1 MLHTLGLSSIVVVS
15 SVLAMPKK
23 RNTCTRCSMRRQK
36 CDRNIPCG
44 RCIQNGEA
52 SICTTEWPDGYDPRI
67 HRKYP
72 STKAD
77 GEKESPSAQAGYPT
91 PVVTD
96 TTSQTSQ
103 TSPPLVSNTTGQTSA
118 TANPSPAPARG
129 PDLEFITWGQAK
141 LSEFNINGNFAE
153 RALDSRVLNLGNNFW
168 QTNEDLSND
177 LGPLSSP
184 AQLAEVNYLQS
195 LIPSREQVFAMVHYH
210 EDHLL
215 WHHGSFHGP
224 AFREELTKVYK
235 DCRILQIRDLD
246 WRWTALLFAVL
257 AGSSLCAPDTVTYT
271 WRLTKPEKDRLSR
284 QWYHAIIASL
294 IIGQYTSKYH
304 LYTIQAIATSSL
316 SAHVLGYSK
325 QQLSLLSVSITIAR
339 GLSYH
344 RIGKDAEPELDRA
357 GQVLTPT
364 QREAIIQRETGR
376 RVWWHL
382 CGQDWFCTT
391 TTRMYSIQKRH
402 FTTTAPLHYD
412 DETMKPLAKGVPGIT
427 HYNNHLNKL
436 AQLNVEFFEALQ
448 DAQNAE
454 AEYDVVL
461 RYDSK
466 MRALYAEAP
475 KFKPTSPEDGSSHQW
490 VRWANR
496 GVELSHNH
504 KIIKVNQFFLGRSFS
519 EPRYAFSRW
528 ATITASKNII
538 HTMEKSYGES
548 SPCFWI
554 EQAFMVTSCINLVLD
569 ILNRPEEDSPEIKEH
584 LALVQ
589 AAVNT
594 LQKFPNSA
602 IATHGIHLLS
612 TLSKD
617 RGRKPDKNEQQPGGQ
632 TATNASNATP
642 SVQVYLPNKRQ
653 KRDNRSIFQSPFS
666 TDIALANPIPD
677 TNGSTSA
684 PNLLNPVQ
692 FDGNGD
698 SLSLINQYPWYANAG
713 DVDFGDILNTFPP
726 QSGLEANNFFE
737 DVFNLDFF

>member
-1 MLHTLGLSSIVVVS
+1 
-15 SVLAMPKK
+15 MPKK

-72 STKAD
+72 TTKAD
-77 GEKESPSAQAGYPT
+77 HEKESPSTQAGYPT
-91 PVVTD
+91 PIVTD

-103 TSPPLVSNTTGQTSA
+103 TSPPLVSNSTSQPLA
-118 TANPSPAPARG
+118 TANPSPAPGRTQ
-129 PDLEFITWGQAK
+129 DLEFITWGRAK
-141 LSEFNINGNFAE
+141 LSEFNLNGNFAE
-153 RALDSRVLNLGNNFW
+153 RGLDTRVLNLGNSFW
-168 QTNEDLSND
+168 QTEEDSSND

-184 AQLAEVNYLQS
+184 ARSTEMSYLQS
-195 LIPSREQVFAMVHYH
+195 LIPSREQVFAMVQYH
-210 EDHLL
+210 EDCLL

-235 DCRILQIRDLD
+235 DNRILQIRDLD
-246 WRWTALLFAVL
+246 WRWTALLFAIL
-257 AGSSLCAPDTVTYT
+257 AGSSLCAPDGIAYS
-271 WRLTKPEKDRLSR
+271 WGLTKPEKDRLSR
-284 QWYHAIIASL
+284 QWYHAINSSL
-294 IIGQYTSKYH
+294 ILGQYTSKYH

-325 QQLSLLSVSITIAR
+325 QQLSLLSVSITVAR

-344 RIGKDAEPELDRA
+344 RIGKDAELELDRA
-357 GQVLTPT
+357 GPDLTPT
-364 QREAIIQRETGR
+364 QREAVIQRETGR
-376 RVWWHL
+376 RLWWHL
-382 CGQDWFCTT
+382 CTQDWLCTT
-391 TTRMYSIQKRH
+391 TTRMYSIQRRH
-402 FTTTAPLHYD
+402 YTTTAPLDYD
-412 DETMKPLAKGVPGIT
+412 DETMKPLAKGIPGIT
-427 HYNNHLNKL
+427 HYTNHLHKL
-436 AQLNVEFFEALQ
+436 ARLNVEFFEALQ

-466 MRALYAEAP
+466 MRALYADAP
-475 KFKPTSPEDGSSHQW
+475 PFKTTNPEDDPRHQW

-496 GVELSHNH
+496 GIELSHNH
-504 KIIKVNQFFLGRSFS
+504 KVIKVNQFFLGRSFS

-528 ATITASKNII
+528 STITASKNII
-538 HTMEKSYGES
+538 QIMLKDYGEA

-554 EQAFMVTSCINLVLD
+554 EQAFLVTACINLVLD

-594 LQKFPNSA
+594 LQKFPNSS
-602 IATHGIHLLS
+602 IASHGIHLLS

-617 RGRKPDKNEQQPGGQ
+617 RGRKPDKNDQQPEGQ
-632 TATNASNATP
+632 SATNFSSNVP
-642 SVQVYLPNKRQ
+642 SGQVYLPNKRQ
-653 KRDNRSIFQSPFS
+653 KRYNSSIFQSPFS
-666 TDIALANPIPD
+666 TDIALANPMPATD
-677 TNGSTSA
+677 GSTSI
-684 PNLLNPVQ
+684 PNILNPMQ

-698 SLSLINQYPWYANAG
+698 NLNMLNQYPWYANAH
-713 DVDFGDILNTFPP
+713 DVDFGDMLNTFPP

-737 DVFNLDFF
+737 DVFNLNFF